1 MEKEQQKPFRVIV
14 VGGGLV
20 GLTAAHVL
28 SKADI
33 DFVILE
39 HHNNLTPWI
48 GSLLVMWPATYRI
61 FNQLGIQDVML
72 PILDNL
78 DEYETISAGDGSFL
92 HRLTGAGN
100 MWSRKYVNL
109 PGVKAHLGVCC
120 FGWRRSRL
128 LYNLNSTPC

>member
-109 PGVKAHLGVCC
+109 PGVKSHLGVCC
-120 FGWRRSRL
+120 LVGGEVDC
-128 LYNLNSTPC
+128 YTT